1 MKGETSKFLL
11 TQNFRAGGEDR
22 SFVQK
27 IEVSEIEKRD
37 RYLKY
42 EEDMEGHR
50 LDVVLRIGGDFI
62 KIQRV
67 GIISMKFTFVEDEM
81 TDTFYESAAG
91 RHHFTLYTKTLL
103 VEDDRIVIEYDLYE
117 QGQLLGNYHYKL
129 EREGY

>member
-11 TQNFRAGGEDR
+11 TQNFRVSGENR
-22 SFVQK
+22 SFAQK
-27 IEVSEIEKRD
+27 IEVTEIEKRD

-42 EEDMEGHR
+42 REDMEGHR
-50 LDVVLRIGGDFI
+50 LDVVLRIGDDFI
-62 KIQRV
+62 KIQRS
-67 GIISMKFTFVEDEM
+67 GIVSMKFTFVEGEM

-91 RHHFTLYTKTLL
+91 RHHFKLYTKALL
-103 VEDDRIVIEYDLYE
+103 IESDRVIIEYVLYE

>member
-1 MKGETSKFLL
+1 MKDETTKFLL

-27 IEVSEIEKRD
+27 VEVSEIEKRD

-42 EEDMEGHR
+42 QEDMEGHQ
-50 LDVVLRIGGDFI
+50 LDVILRIGDDFI

-67 GIISMKFTFVEDEM
+67 GVVSMKFTFVRNEM

-103 VEDDRIVIEYDLYE
+103 VERDRIVIDYDLYE
-117 QGQLLGNYHYKL
+117 QDQLLGSYHYKL